1 MQYPD
6 LQSDE
11 ISVQFKLFTNV
22 FEVGSLYSGFF
33 QQLIADNDSWSHKIL
48 MRKSPSISFSN
59 VCMREDPRSLGR
71 SYSIVDF
78 VSIVIFDWSICARF
92 LFDWENFT
100 FS

>member
-1 MQYPD
+1 MF
-6 LQSDE
+6 LRS
-11 ISVQFKLFTNV
+11 
-22 FEVGSLYSGFF
+22 GSLYSGFF

-92 LFDWENFT
+92 LFGKISRFRNLSCSTKLT
-100 FS
+100 FLETVKCIM